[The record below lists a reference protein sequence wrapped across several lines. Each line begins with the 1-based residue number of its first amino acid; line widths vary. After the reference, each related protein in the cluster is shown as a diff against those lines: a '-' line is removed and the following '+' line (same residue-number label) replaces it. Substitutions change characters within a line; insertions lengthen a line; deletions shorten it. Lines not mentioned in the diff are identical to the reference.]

1 MLNEFA
7 SKIQNARLADQGII
21 EIDQWTFSVC
31 FNNQRNKHYI
41 NDIRARSTN
50 CRNKDFEFDSP
61 LENLLARICVHAYPS
76 LLFSRAHKS
85 FHTMEP
91 RTLFTATPIGQQF
104 FQLAM
109 NDPDLQRFF
118 RSNCRLAKSKE
129 FFADAL
135 ITKSFGLMRLRD
147 QLSLEQLVS
156 SSIEIL
162 DAIKKVM
169 SGETVKI
176 PKILVFKG
184 ACLGNDIKIPAF
196 GGYIK
201 PLHSGIADL
210 LPQYYSQPKLD
221 GEFSTSDSFIFETE
235 IDYRLDF
242 EQSSG
247 KTPSISERYSWV
259 ADDFNKITQYV
270 PLALYFSANNAG
282 SVSLIFRHEIILD
295 LIGYGFKFEGSTRK
309 PKYAEPII
317 ATEDR
322 IKEISRWVKRL
333 DKTENEKISL
343 AMRRLLSAISH
354 RTDQDDVFIDAIIG
368 LENLFTPGRGNIKEC
383 IANCVSYLCEDRDND
398 RENIK
403 PEIEEMYRTRSKIV
417 HGKTVY
423 FEKPVPEKAIK
434 FLKKSIMNLHLKH
447 PDILKLD
454 THQRSSEL
462 KQIYKF

>member
-1 MLNEFA
+1 
-7 SKIQNARLADQGII
+7 
-21 EIDQWTFSVC
+21 
-31 FNNQRNKHYI
+31 
-41 NDIRARSTN
+41 
-50 CRNKDFEFDSP
+50 
-61 LENLLARICVHAYPS
+61 
-76 LLFSRAHKS
+76 
-85 FHTMEP
+85 
-91 RTLFTATPIGQQF
+91 
-104 FQLAM
+104 
-109 NDPDLQRFF
+109 
-118 RSNCRLAKSKE
+118 
-129 FFADAL
+129 
-135 ITKSFGLMRLRD
+135 MRLRN
-147 QLSLEQLVS
+147 QLTLEQLVS

-247 KTPSISERYSWV
+247 KALSVSERYSWV

-270 PLALYFSANNAG
+270 PLALYFSANDAG
-282 SVSLIFRHEIILD
+282 SVSLIFQHEITLD

-322 IKEISRWVKRL
+322 IKEISKWVKRL

-368 LENLFTPGRGNIKEC
+368 LENLFTPGGVI
-383 IANCVSYLCEDRDND
+383 
-398 RENIK
+398 
-403 PEIEEMYRTRSKIV
+403 
-417 HGKTVY
+417 
-423 FEKPVPEKAIK
+423 
-434 FLKKSIMNLHLKH
+434 
-447 PDILKLD
+447 
-454 THQRSSEL
+454 
-462 KQIYKF
+462 